1 MSGLRTA
8 DNLLRFPGEAPL
20 QAQLKDW
27 IDDTVENLGDEY
39 GAAFAGTDPFFC
51 LDYALFP
58 MDTIPALVANAA
70 ADISPSMVMRRD
82 EARASKEFDNN
93 NRLLKRNE
101 HMAKWRNSL
110 FCKLK
115 LTMSKS
121 APLLLQRLQALPGVA
136 IAGHPG
142 WYSGSALFVHLRALR
157 NAGTDE
163 DFIAHDNV
171 LEWIKYNPLPAGCTS
186 AKFTDRVNDF
196 RLNHA
201 PFLERPM
208 TDVQLGKRIIKM
220 MPDALGPDGRRIEEA
235 FELAGT
241 LDDHPALVAACS
253 KVIGRACTAPQVAGG
268 TAPKHSES
276 LAVLSIMAA
285 TGGASPFRPGGTRG
299 RTPTNTDARTSSSK
313 PLPAGETNPNWD
325 SKCPSKTCHIP
336 HQGACFSDPSNANIS
351 HALFTNAKALGR
363 IDTRRKA
370 NAKRLNVSVVK
381 WIVPAPGAAAPAKS
395 VNSLT
400 MLDVQARGQRTDVT
414 PSLLVMSVNE
424 NAQCASD
431 SDAEMP
437 TLLSGSDSDDGERA
451 SLSNSIA
458 ARAVRAAQIMA
469 AKSSN
474 EATNL
479 MQAQTIA
486 DVHIAA
492 LEGRVARMQTERAQ
506 AKAAFEMEI
515 STAKMNAAA
524 EKDAAALAAL
534 DDIAPP
540 IIKSV
545 PAPTVPAPSIPPPSI
560 THVFES
566 WRYAVI
572 AALILLACIAL
583 STAHNV
589 AAFALV
595 VVDSVAMHLR
605 AASASTIASLVDTN
619 LAVWHSP
626 ADMALF
632 SAMLT
637 LLAIFVWGPNVS
649 MLARQSAAFAKQHA
663 TRIVVLLI
671 VYMYT
676 ARVSSLQP
684 GEVSFV
690 FDLVHANQSDVVIM
704 RHFQYAQQLDTRW
717 SNNITLPESATA
729 PFNPSIC
736 LFDLDEIGVSSTL
749 EMIVGDSGAAKD
761 VLNKTRHDQFH
772 METCRACEFT
782 VNSASGHGCTPE
794 FIGDA
799 TFYLIQRDGSTL
811 PLLRHDVLYIP
822 ECPHCLLSLGVLCT
836 EGHSVTIGF
845 GDADS
850 FLNMSAAFD
859 GVQVPLLNRGIT
871 VFPSPPTQNIML
883 AGDGKFKN
891 STAPLTTN
899 PVAPPETRN
908 CVFPVPSKP
917 VRFAHWFSGDAG
929 RVDGMAKFACDLGAE
944 TAYEFDKSLGHDLTN
959 DDTFYS
965 ALADIDT
972 GRITAAHFGVPC
984 NTFTVLRFMGD
995 PRWNVLRTCD
1005 DITGLP
1011 NFVPRRSASR

>member
-1 MSGLRTA
+1 M
-8 DNLLRFPGEAPL
+8 
-20 QAQLKDW
+20 
-27 IDDTVENLGDEY
+27 
-39 GAAFAGTDPFFC
+39 
-51 LDYALFP
+51 
-58 MDTIPALVANAA
+58 
-70 ADISPSMVMRRD
+70 
-82 EARASKEFDNN
+82 
-93 NRLLKRNE
+93 
-101 HMAKWRNSL
+101 
-110 FCKLK
+110 
-115 LTMSKS
+115 
-121 APLLLQRLQALPGVA
+121 
-136 IAGHPG
+136 
-142 WYSGSALFVHLRALR
+142 
-157 NAGTDE
+157 
-163 DFIAHDNV
+163 
-171 LEWIKYNPLPAGCTS
+171 
-186 AKFTDRVNDF
+186 
-196 RLNHA
+196 
-201 PFLERPM
+201 
-208 TDVQLGKRIIKM
+208 
-220 MPDALGPDGRRIEEA
+220 
-235 FELAGT
+235 
-241 LDDHPALVAACS
+241 
-253 KVIGRACTAPQVAGG
+253 
-268 TAPKHSES
+268 
-276 LAVLSIMAA
+276 
-285 TGGASPFRPGGTRG
+285 
-299 RTPTNTDARTSSSK
+299 
-313 PLPAGETNPNWD
+313 
-325 SKCPSKTCHIP
+325 
-336 HQGACFSDPSNANIS
+336 
-351 HALFTNAKALGR
+351 
-363 IDTRRKA
+363 
-370 NAKRLNVSVVK
+370 
-381 WIVPAPGAAAPAKS
+381 
-395 VNSLT
+395 
-400 MLDVQARGQRTDVT
+400 
-414 PSLLVMSVNE
+414 
-424 NAQCASD
+424 
-431 SDAEMP
+431 
-437 TLLSGSDSDDGERA
+437 
-451 SLSNSIA
+451 
-458 ARAVRAAQIMA
+458 
-469 AKSSN
+469 
-474 EATNL
+474 
-479 MQAQTIA
+479 
-486 DVHIAA
+486 
-492 LEGRVARMQTERAQ
+492 
-506 AKAAFEMEI
+506 
-515 STAKMNAAA
+515 
-524 EKDAAALAAL
+524 
-534 DDIAPP
+534 
-540 IIKSV
+540 
-545 PAPTVPAPSIPPPSI
+545 
-560 THVFES
+560 
-566 WRYAVI
+566 
-572 AALILLACIAL
+572 
-583 STAHNV
+583 
-589 AAFALV
+589 
-595 VVDSVAMHLR
+595 VDSVAVHLR

-690 FDLVHANQSDVVIM
+690 FDLVHANQSDVVIL

-883 AGDGKFKN
+883 AGDGKFEN

-972 GRITAAHFGVPC
+972 GRTVSLPHILVYPATRSLSYASWVTLVGTYCALVTTLLACPTCATPISKPLTVPTYVFVVLASSAYVCICVVALTLLRILCPVAC
-984 NTFTVLRFMGD
+984 NTARGSVSIM
-995 PRWNVLRTCD
+995 
-1005 DITGLP
+1005 
-1011 NFVPRRSASR
+1011 SQ